1 MFSAARQITDQ
12 DIRTTTTSRVN
23 GVKLGEVATT
33 VDGRVYRYAQAGATD
48 LDPGKLCVNADAD
61 ANAVNKTIART
72 YTVADLARDQ
82 LVVFDAGGTIVADDY
97 RDGTLAITDATGE
110 GVLSRVVGNTGVTGA
125 GEITVYL
132 AEPIP
137 VALTID
143 VSEATLLKSP
153 WDDIVISATD
163 QADQPVGVPNTL
175 IDDADYGW
183 VQTGGMCAVWADEAV
198 TRGLALTIGT
208 GTAGQVEALDAA
220 GEPQIG
226 IATIALVDTEYRQA
240 YLTMF

>member
-1 MFSAARQITDQ
+1 MFNPVRTITDQ
-12 DIRTTTTSRVN
+12 DIRTTTTDRVN
-23 GVKLGEVATT
+23 GVKLGEVAVT
-33 VDGRVYRYAQAGATD
+33 VDGRVYRYAQAGGTD
-48 LDPGKLCVNADAD
+48 LDPGKLTVNADAD
-61 ANAVNKTIART
+61 SNVVNKTVART
-72 YTVADLARDQ
+72 YSAGTQEVIIDAAGAVTADK
-82 LVVFDAGGTIVADDY
+82 F
-97 RDGTLAITDATGE
+97 RDGTLAISDATGE
-110 GVLSRVVGNTGVTGA
+110 GVLSRVVGNTATSGA
-125 GEITVYL
+125 AELTVYL

-143 VSEATLLKSP
+143 VSEATLLQSP

-198 TRGLALTIGT
+198 TRGQALTIGT

-220 GEPQIG
+220 GEPQVG

>member
-1 MFSAARQITDQ
+1 MFSAVAQITDQ
-12 DIRTTTTSRVN
+12 DLRSTNSSRAS
-23 GVKLGEVATT
+23 GLKLGQVGVT
-33 VDGRVYRYAQAGATD
+33 VDGRVYRYAQAGGTD
-48 LDPGKLCVNADAD
+48 LDPGKLCVNSD
-61 ANAVNKTIART
+61 ANADVVNKTVART
-72 YTVADLARDQ
+72 YSAGTQ
-82 LVVFDAGGTIVADDY
+82 EVVIDAGGAITADDY
-97 RDGTLAITDATGE
+97 RDGTLAISDATGE
-110 GVLSRVVGNTGVTGA
+110 GVLSRVVGNTTTSGAAELTVT
-125 GEITVYL
+125 L

-137 VALTID
+137 VAMTID

-163 QADQPVGVPNTL
+163 QADMPVGVPNTL

-183 VQTGGMCAVWADEAV
+183 VQTGGPCAVWADEAV
-198 TRGLALTIGT
+198 TRGQALTIGT

-226 IATIALVDTEYRQA
+226 IAQIALVDTEYRQA

>member
-1 MFSAARQITDQ
+1 MYSSAAQITEQ
-12 DIRTTTTSRVN
+12 DLRTTTASRVS
-23 GVKLGEVATT
+23 GIRLGQVGTT
-33 VDGRVYRYAQAGATD
+33 IDGRVFRYAQAGATD
-48 LDPGKLCVNADAD
+48 LDPGKLCVNSD
-61 ANAVNKTIART
+61 ANADVVNKTVART
-72 YTVADLARDQ
+72 YTVAELASNMQ
-82 LVVFDAGGTIVADDY
+82 VIIDAGGAITADDY

-110 GVLSRVVGNTGVTGA
+110 GVAVLVTGNSA
-125 GEITVYL
+125 TSGAAELTVTT
-132 AEPIP
+132 AEPVP

-163 QADQPVGVPNTL
+163 QADMPVGVPNVT

-183 VQTGGMCAVWADEAV
+183 VQTGGPCAVWADEAV
-198 TRGLALTIGT
+198 TRGQALTIGT

-226 IATIALVDTEYRQA
+226 IAQIALVDTEFRQA